1 MAQDEKRRGRPRDE
15 AIDAQIVDA
24 LFELIE
30 ELGLGA
36 VTIDAIAERA
46 GVSKATIYRRW
57 DSKEDLIVDSVAHE
71 IDVDDIP
78 ETGDTRLQ
86 LLTAV
91 HRIRSVMFESKVGS
105 VFPWMIGEVA
115 AGSEL
120 GRRYAESVIAPSRQR
135 LAGWIG
141 DAVARGE
148 LRSDLD
154 IDLAIDT
161 LTGTLVANRI
171 IGASRPSDEKWA
183 ERLVDMLLDG
193 WGPTG

>member
-91 HRIRSVMFESKVGS
+91 HRIRAVMFESKVGS